1 MAAAHTLKHL
11 KHKTTART
19 HSMRTLV
26 QTSSAGEASEM
37 KLSAINIISIT
48 GATGNSSSNERVG
61 EHSSPSSPSSPC
73 YDLSPSVVRQHQKR
87 FAGFSA
93 VQLCVWIASLPQN
106 SLKRWQGSQFY
117 HPFGDFIKPFQ
128 NFDSQIKAQVFS
140 KPKLHLQNCQPFS
153 RHWFVTVCPKYQRQS
168 LLPAV
173 SHFRLSE
180 VCVMSLW
187 PLFLFGFSSGHQAY
201 FALNTHTC
209 HLTWIS
215 LFALP
220 LSPVLPFFS
229 SSTSAAPT
237 HTHRLLTG
245 DISPLRHLMS
255 F

>member
-1 MAAAHTLKHL
+1 MCLSICACRNCGSILINRQMAAAHTLKHL

-48 GATGNSSSNERVG
+48 GATGNSSSNEKVG
-61 EHSSPSSPSSPC
+61 EHSSPSSPC
-73 YDLSPSVVRQHQKR
+73 YDLSPSVVRQHQKH

-153 RHWFVTVCPKYQRQS
+153 RH
-168 LLPAV
+168 
-173 SHFRLSE
+173 
-180 VCVMSLW
+180 
-187 PLFLFGFSSGHQAY
+187 
-201 FALNTHTC
+201 
-209 HLTWIS
+209 
-215 LFALP
+215 
-220 LSPVLPFFS
+220 
-229 SSTSAAPT
+229 
-237 HTHRLLTG
+237 
-245 DISPLRHLMS
+245 
-255 F
+255 